1 MLSQE
6 LNQITK
12 ITDIVIDYLINYG
25 FQLLGALV
33 ILLVGFL
40 LARSLGNMMRRIG
53 EKRSWDPTLTQFL
66 ANLLRLIVLGMFVVI
81 AASKLGLTIS
91 PLIAAIGAATF
102 GLSLALQGPV
112 SNYGSGLALILT
124 RPFVVGDTISILDR
138 DGVVEQITLS
148 QTVLITEDG
157 ERIHIPNR
165 QVLGEIFHNSKENK
179 LAETLLLL
187 PSDADPA
194 QAIAVINQTL
204 AGQSALAA
212 EPGPQV
218 GIDAFTPLGVRLGVR
233 LWLPTARYHEM
244 RFAINLALYQAL
256 ADAGMAPASHA
267 NTVAVKETVV

>member
-12 ITDIVIDYLINYG
+12 ITDIVIDYLVNYG

-33 ILLVGFL
+33 ILLLGLL
-40 LARSLGNMMRRIG
+40 LARSLGNTMKRLG
-53 EKRSWDPTLTQFL
+53 EKRHWDPTLAQFL
-66 ANLLRLIVLGMFVVI
+66 SNLVRLLVLGLFIII
-81 AASKLGLTIS
+81 AAGKLGLTIS

-124 RPFVVGDTISILDR
+124 RPFVVGDTITILDR
-138 DGVVEQITLS
+138 DGVVEQITLA
-148 QTVLITEDG
+148 QTVLVTEDG

-187 PSDADPA
+187 PA
-194 QAIAVINQTL
+194 QAEPARAIALLKAELEKHPEL
-204 AGQSALAA
+204 AT
-212 EPGPQV
+212 EPAPQV
-218 GIDAFTPLGVRLGVR
+218 GIDAFTPLGVRIGVR
-233 LWLPTARYHEM
+233 LWLPTARYHEA
-244 RFAINLALYQAL
+244 RYGINLALYQVL
-256 ADAGMAPASHA
+256 SQAGMAPASHGGA
-267 NTVAVKETVV
+267 VAVQQADI